1 MVHAYE
7 KLISDAA
14 FTQSL
19 GEMVLAVGRLE
30 GVLFDFLAGQEVTIR
45 EKAPLGGLI
54 VKLESTGNLSDT
66 VSYDLKFLLDQR
78 NYFVH
83 KIAQLMHGYE
93 IENKEIET
101 FRNRVQSLREQTE
114 FFADMFI
121 ESRTRTHTEQRAPA
135 DCQSCG

>member
-7 KLISDAA
+7 KLISDAM

-30 GVLFDFLAGQEVTIR
+30 GVLLDFLAEQGVAIGKKT
-45 EKAPLGGLI
+45 PLGGLI
-54 VKLESTGNLSDT
+54 KQLESRGNLSDT
-66 VSYDLKFLLDQR
+66 VSYHLNFLLSQR

-93 IENKEIET
+93 VESKEIET
-101 FRNRVQSLREQTE
+101 FRNRVKNLREQIE
-114 FFADMFI
+114 FFASMFN
-121 ESRTRTHTEQRAPA
+121 ESPTRTHIEQGAPA
-135 DCQSCG
+135 DRQSGG